1 MILELGSNQFYVAS
15 INNNDENYGELNL
28 SIIEGPNQN
37 VEYNLIFQD
46 KNVPYNIGRK
56 PSNEISMPDDHHLSH
71 IHSRI

>member
-37 VEYNLIFQD
+37 VEYNLIFHCG
-46 KNVPYNIGRK
+46 KAVLK
-56 PSNEISMPDDHHLSH
+56 TS
-71 IHSRI
+71 